1 MSSENSHFRAKAFL
15 FDLDGTL
22 VNTIAAVEKHYIIWA
37 NKHGID
43 PQPVIEYC
51 HGVRS
56 IEVMNK
62 FAPPG
67 KVFSNEET
75 NAWEDV
81 LREDSEGVFVVPG
94 IVELLKKLPKECWAI
109 VTSGTN
115 SMAETRLKQMNLP
128 IPEVFITADSVTH
141 GKPHPEGYLAAAA
154 KLGFKP
160 EECIIFEDAPAGIE
174 AGINGGIRSI
184 ATTTSY
190 KPALLQRAVAI
201 IDNYH
206 DIEIEEV
213 VDSSNQREFQ
223 ITVINNKKN

>member
-1 MSSENSHFRAKAFL
+1 MSTENTSFRAKAFL

-22 VNTIAAVEKHYIIWA
+22 VNTIAAVEKHYTIWA
-37 NKHGID
+37 NELGIE

-67 KVFSNEET
+67 KVFSIEET
-75 NAWEDV
+75 NAWEEV
-81 LREDSEGVFVVPG
+81 LRLDSEGVFVVPG
-94 IVELLKKLPKECWAI
+94 IVELLAKLPKERWAI
-109 VTSGTN
+109 VTSGTR

-141 GKPHPEGYLAAAA
+141 GKPHPEGYLTAASR
-154 KLGFKP
+154 LGFKP
-160 EECIIFEDAPAGIE
+160 EECMIFEDAPAGIE
-174 AGINGGIRSI
+174 AGINGGIPSI

-190 KPALLQRAVAI
+190 KPDMLQRAVAI

-206 DIEIEEV
+206 DIKIEAITNAENEMEFDIV
-213 VDSSNQREFQ
+213 V
-223 ITVINNKKN
+223 VNNKKQ